1 MMGEF
6 LVGDMLPIVAGSVA
20 TSVMNIINNS
30 KEYNIDTK
38 RTRHKFTVTTNLD
51 VDAKSFEINL
61 NYKVNLK

>member
-1 MMGEF
+1 MIGEF
-6 LVGDMLPIVAGSVA
+6 LVGDMLPIVGSSVA
-20 TSVMNIINNS
+20 TCIMDIFNKS

-38 RTRHKFTVTTNLD
+38 RTRHKFAVTTNLD